1 MHLNTRKV
9 LASTTPECYF
19 THPTKSSCHDLTVER
34 STSQA
39 AKQVL
44 GLDGK
49 FIIKP
54 EYTTARCQ
62 VRDLIERL
70 QRDAA
75 IKVYFAGEDKVEM
88 PNTKLYLKSTW
99 IPPLPPP
106 EIDSRFESFD
116 KALQA
121 LFVKKKTKSNVTK
134 FQSSLID
141 TFVED
146 DTHII
151 AGSDKGLG
159 PCRVDTPVYQK
170 DGLKHLTNTETYEII
185 SEEQGRKEIVEL
197 RQNIFEWTVN
207 HQKIFSKSQVD
218 YLRKK
223 LEDTADDPY
232 GYFYLLYKLHK
243 SPIST
248 RPVYSDCAS
257 LPHAL
262 GQWVDEMLQPIVQV
276 QETYIQDSFTF
287 KAEISKLTLP
297 PNASIF
303 TYDAIPMYTNIDTL
317 DCIASISEFL
327 KKPAT

>member
-1 MHLNTRKV
+1 MHLNAHKV
-9 LASTTPECYF
+9 LGSTAPECYF

-34 STSQA
+34 STSQT

-44 GLDGK
+44 GLGGK

-99 IPPLPPP
+99 IPPLPSP

-146 DTHII
+146 GTHII

-159 PCRVDTPVYQK
+159 PC
-170 DGLKHLTNTETYEII
+170 
-185 SEEQGRKEIVEL
+185 
-197 RQNIFEWTVN
+197 
-207 HQKIFSKSQVD
+207 
-218 YLRKK
+218 
-223 LEDTADDPY
+223 
-232 GYFYLLYKLHK
+232 
-243 SPIST
+243 
-248 RPVYSDCAS
+248 
-257 LPHAL
+257 
-262 GQWVDEMLQPIVQV
+262 
-276 QETYIQDSFTF
+276 
-287 KAEISKLTLP
+287 
-297 PNASIF
+297 
-303 TYDAIPMYTNIDTL
+303 
-317 DCIASISEFL
+317 
-327 KKPAT
+327 